1 MTTASMIERLAWNL
15 SEIAPEFLSE
25 FSRWRECLFCFKF
38 QFGGRKIGEPVDIRD
53 FHFPLGADR
62 SRSADPTPT
71 SRDRQWCECGRSA
84 RWLRR
89 NSAFAL
95 LRPQRVAMSSSW
107 ESGSEQLR
115 HASKPKTC
123 CAVYRHRIPR
133 RHDGVAQSGGRSRNA
148 DADAPYYDQK
158 VQSAKLPEFPR
169 TDFTIGSYA
178 TARPNGRR
186 RGKK

>member
-1 MTTASMIERLAWNL
+1 MRSPQSFFRNFRDGENACSVSNSNLAAEKLANL
-15 SEIAPEFLSE
+15 LISEIFIFP
-25 FSRWRECLFCFKF
+25 
-38 QFGGRKIGEPVDIRD
+38 GGGS
-53 FHFPLGADR
+53 FAF
-62 SRSADPTPT
+62 
-71 SRDRQWCECGRSA
+71 GRSDA
-84 RWLRR
+84 NQQRSTVVRMRAICRWLRR